1 MISRVKDGFQV
12 TLVDPVKCLVVVE
25 NLLKGIRYQFPNE
38 FEHIKSAQVF
48 DNYLLVIESSD
59 GRRKMIQLLE

>member
-1 MISRVKDGFQV
+1 MVIGVTGGFQV

-25 NLLKGIRYQFPNE
+25 NLLTGIRYEFPNE
-38 FEHIKSAQVF
+38 FEHLKSAKVF
-48 DNYLLVIESSD
+48 DSYLLVIESSD